1 MSGAEPGKFGVWL
14 SPYEMILIQKA
25 LEWHENC
32 YYQFKEN
39 SKIASIK
46 NLRNDLSKIQEKG
59 PQISKPV
66 EDPSDV
72 YEDDRMKNVCEEC
85 E

>member
-1 MSGAEPGKFGVWL
+1 MAKAEPGKFGVWL
-14 SPYEMILIQKA
+14 SPSEMILVQKA

-32 YYQFKEN
+32 YYQFEEN

-59 PQISKPV
+59 PQIAKPV